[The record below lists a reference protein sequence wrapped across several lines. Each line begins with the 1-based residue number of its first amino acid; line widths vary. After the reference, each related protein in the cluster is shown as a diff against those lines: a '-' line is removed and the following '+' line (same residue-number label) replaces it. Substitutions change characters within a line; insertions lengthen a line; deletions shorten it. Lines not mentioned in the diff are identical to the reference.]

1 MHHGGAGTT
10 ACGLRNARPTAIVP
24 FFGDQPFWGDM
35 VAAAG
40 SGPRPIP
47 HKLLN
52 AENLAEALRFC
63 HTEAAQAAAI
73 EIAKQMQ
80 EENGVQAAVLS
91 FLNHLPTDNMQCDFL
106 PDQPASWSLK
116 VNKKMTKVSR
126 LASEILVR
134 DEGLD
139 PKNLKV

>member
-1 MHHGGAGTT
+1 M
-10 ACGLRNARPTAIVP
+10 
-24 FFGDQPFWGDM
+24 
-35 VAAAG
+35 AAAG

-80 EENGVQAAVLS
+80 EEDGVQAAVLS
-91 FLNHLPTDNMQCDFL
+91 FLNHLPTDKMQCDFL

-116 VNKKMTKVSR
+116 VNKKMR
-126 LASEILVR
+126 IL
-134 DEGLD
+134 
-139 PKNLKV
+139 